1 MSVMKKKKSIKKTL
15 LFSTI
20 GLVAAIGILC
30 GLANSIILRSESLNS
45 MNTRLSENAAAYNQ
59 SVQHAIQTYQTSIE
73 AIAEDTQLADSSA
86 TTKQR
91 QARLDA
97 FAKKYNF
104 ESVVMAQPDG
114 KTTNGTNVSQ
124 RDYFKAAIK
133 GKTYLSSTLV
143 SSVTQ
148 KTILIIATR
157 DKAGYNGVVYATLG
171 SDTFSKMISGVAVG
185 QSGYGFIADKD
196 GKIIAH
202 KNQSIVSAMTNY
214 IDKAKKDSAYA
225 GAAEVVKNMTGG
237 KSGIQSVNFNG
248 TDMTVSYQKI
258 PDTDGWS
265 IGIAAETSEMLAGF
279 YQAIAIT
286 AILTAAFLLIAAFVA
301 SRIAKPIADPIVSLV
316 ARIEKLAEGDLHSEV
331 PQIKSSNEIGVLSRS
346 FTKTVDTLKGYV
358 GEISDVLTS
367 LKEGDCT
374 VEAKKDYRGDF
385 APIKDSLEGIVD
397 NLNRMFTEIRTAAD
411 QVSGG
416 AEQVSNAAQS
426 LSQGA
431 TEQASSI
438 EELSASITEIN
449 TKVGN
454 SAASASEANR
464 LSSEA
469 TKEME
474 LGGGQMDKMVAAM
487 GDISDSSEKIQ
498 NIIKTIEDIAFQTN
512 ILSLN
517 AAVEAARAGE
527 AGKGFS
533 VVADEVRNLA
543 AKSAEAAKNTSE
555 LIEGSLA
562 AVHNGS
568 QIAEETQKSFRTI
581 QKSSEKTN
589 EFIGSIASDANEQ
602 ASAIGQ
608 VTQGVEQISAV
619 VQTNSATSEES
630 AAASEE
636 LNGQAQVM
644 KQTLAFLKLKEN

>member
-1 MSVMKKKKSIKKTL
+1 MIGLAAGICVLMGVASCYILYTKSIG
-15 LFSTI
+15 F
-20 GLVAAIGILC
+20 
-30 GLANSIILRSESLNS
+30 
-45 MNTRLSENAAAYNQ
+45 MNTRLNENAAAYNQ
-59 SVQHAIQTYQTSIE
+59 SVQHAIQSYKLSIE
-73 AIAEDTQLADSSA
+73 AIAQDTKITDPSLS
-86 TTKQR
+86 KEQR
-91 QARLDA
+91 DARMSEL
-97 FAKKYNF
+97 AKKYNF
-104 ESVVMAQPDG
+104 DQVVVTDA
-114 KTTNGTNVSQ
+114 NGNASIGAHVSQ
-124 RDYFKAAIK
+124 RDYFKAAMN
-133 GKTYLSSTLV
+133 GKTFFSSTLV
-143 SSVTQ
+143 GSVTH
-148 KTILIIATR
+148 KMELIVAT
-157 DKAGYNGVVYATLG
+157 KGNNNGVIYGMLS
-171 SDTFSKMISGVAVG
+171 SDIFSKMIQGVSVG
-185 QSGYGFIADKD
+185 QSGYGFITDKA
-196 GKIIAH
+196 GKVIAH
-202 KNQSIVSAMTNY
+202 KNQSVVTAMTNY
-214 IDKAKKDSAYA
+214 IDMAKKDSAYA
-225 GAAEVVKNMTGG
+225 DQASVVKNMVSG
-237 KSGIQSVNFNG
+237 KSGIQTCNFKG
-248 TDMTVSYQKI
+248 ITQTVSYQKI

-265 IGIAAETSEMLAGF
+265 IGIAAKTSDMLGSF
-279 YQAIAIT
+279 YQGIT
-286 AILTAAFLLIAAFVA
+286 ITVIMTLVFLLLAVFVA
-301 SRIAKPIADPIVSLV
+301 FRIAKPIANPIVNLV
-316 ARIEKLAEGDLHSEV
+316 ARIQKMTEGDLHSEV
-331 PQIKSSNEIGVLSRS
+331 PQVKSSDEVGELSQSLTR
-346 FTKTVDTLKGYV
+346 TVNGLSNYV
-358 GEISDVLTS
+358 GEISAVLSS
-367 LKEGDCT
+367 LKAGDCT
-374 VEAKKDYRGDF
+374 VETKQNYRGDF
-385 APIKDSLEGIVD
+385 APIKDSLEGIID
-397 NLNRMFTEIRTAAD
+397 NLNRMFTEIRIAAD

-469 TKEME
+469 S
-474 LGGGQMDKMVAAM
+474 GQMKLGEDQMEKMVAAM
-487 GDISDSSEKIQ
+487 GDISKSSEKIQ

-555 LIEGSLA
+555 LIESSLA

-581 QKSSEKTN
+581 QESSEKTN
-589 EFIGSIASDANEQ
+589 ELIGSIASDANEQ